1 MLFGTGVGAEPAGG
15 GFEVGAAEEFL
26 DGADVNS
33 VADEIGCEGV
43 AESVRGDAFVGE
55 AGCVIA

>member
-1 MLFGTGVGAEPAGG
+1 MQVAGG
-15 GFEVGAAEEFL
+15 GFEVGVAWEFL

-33 VADEIGCEGV
+33 VADEVSSEGV
-43 AESVRGDAFVGE
+43 AKSVRGDAFVGE